1 MTTHPRSRVP
11 GSPSSPSLP
20 WWRGPVRMMRR
31 DYIGDF
37 RPFIES
43 DLDALAR
50 EAKQRWQANCE
61 WVMATLGCA
70 PGLGHV
76 TTFNSPKFEK
86 LATLGTRDILR
97 EYIPHAHRHGIRV
110 LGYINMHWYSYA
122 FARKHPGWEQ
132 RMRDGTAYGRKH
144 PLYGGGTTFCVNTP
158 WRDWAFELIREVM
171 RTGADGCFLD
181 GPVFFR
187 GACYCADCRRLFRAA
202 TGSKRSPKFEDWGD
216 PWWKR
221 FTEFRAESWA
231 RFMGDASAAAR
242 EVNPDAAMFLNG
254 GGYSAL
260 NFKNAYDAARMESS
274 QTFTGCEEFFHCT
287 ERYDSPFKT
296 LNLSRFLSAGK
307 NPGVVFT
314 HHGLS
319 TWHYTPLPPSEMATA
334 LAQTA
339 AGGSNSWFAIFAPA
353 IQSAKAEALA
363 ALDTTGRFL
372 VECDA
377 FTTGD
382 RSVAE
387 TGVLL
392 SNQTGYH
399 YISRHRGLCRD
410 IGSGSEQGLVADQGG
425 PVRGADLSQLR
436 QVSEQILEHE
446 QHGCLDACNFGHIPV
461 RVLWDQHLVT
471 TFHAGAA
478 STRRPLASSDTI
490 KVLILPNAA
499 CLSDAQLAAIR
510 SFVENGGG
518 LVATFESGMYDE
530 RGTAVARKQWL
541 RFLGIDRIEGVFH
554 PSRTEDYLTLT
565 SPLGGLPANGLI
577 PRPPNALAIRPAHDA
592 KVFARYL
599 NPINKSYTQ
608 PRGISRYPALF
619 SARRGLGRVVYI
631 ASPLFESFHRFHID
645 AHKQIARAAIEI
657 ASGKAGLQV
666 ETNAPASLAIEVR
679 AQGSRTLLHLVNVTG
694 DMKRPL
700 GEIVPLRDIEIAIRA
715 TEVNRAR
722 CLRSGKRLAVTHRED
737 RVCFRVP
744 RVDDYEIV
752 LLETA

>member
-1 MTTHPRSRVP
+1 
-11 GSPSSPSLP
+11 
-20 WWRGPVRMMRR
+20 MMRR

-50 EAKQRWQANCE
+50 EAKERWQTNCE

-76 TTFNSPKFEK
+76 TTFNSPRFEK
-86 LATLGTRDILR
+86 LATLGRRDILR

-110 LGYINMHWYSYA
+110 LGYINMHWYSYD

-132 RMRDGTAYGRKH
+132 MMADGSAYGRKH
-144 PLYGGGTTFCVNTP
+144 PLYGGGTTFCVNSP

-187 GACYCADCRRLFRAA
+187 GACYCTHCRRLFNAA
-202 TGSKRSPKFEDWGD
+202 TRSKRMPTFEDWGD
-216 PWWKR
+216 PLWKPFAR
-221 FTEFRAESWA
+221 FRADSWA
-231 RFMGDASAAAR
+231 RFMGDARAAAQ
-242 EVNPDAAMFLNG
+242 EINPDAAMFLNG

-287 ERYDSPFKT
+287 EGYDSPFKT

-334 LAQTA
+334 LAQTV
-339 AGGSNSWFAIFAPA
+339 AGGSNTWFAIFAPA

-363 ALDTTGRFL
+363 ALETTGKFI
-372 VECDA
+372 VECDRFA
-377 FTTGD
+377 TGD
-382 RSVAE
+382 RSAAD
-387 TGVLL
+387 TAVLL
-392 SNQTGYH
+392 SNQTGYY
-399 YISRHRGLCRD
+399 YISKHRGLCRD

-425 PVRGADLSQLR
+425 PMKRADLPQLR
-436 QVSEQILEHE
+436 EASAKILDHE
-446 QHGCLDACNFGHIPV
+446 QHGCLDACNFGHVPA
-461 RVLWDQHLVT
+461 RVIWDQHVETSLGKETTVLV
-471 TFHAGAA
+471 
-478 STRRPLASSDTI
+478 
-490 KVLILPNAA
+490 LPNSA
-499 CLSDAQLAAIR
+499 CLTDTQRAAIR
-510 SFVENGGG
+510 SFVQNGGG

-530 RGTAVARKQWL
+530 RGDAVSRKDWL
-541 RFLGIDRIEGVFH
+541 KFLGIERIEGVFL

-565 SPLGGLPANGLI
+565 LPLGELPTNSLI
-577 PRPPNALAIRPAHDA
+577 PRPPNALAIRPTRDA
-592 KVFARYL
+592 KVLARYL
-599 NPINKSYTQ
+599 NPIGRSYTQ
-608 PRGISRYPALF
+608 PKGVSPYPALLC
-619 SARRGLGRVVYI
+619 SRRGKGRVVYF
-631 ASPLFESFHRFHID
+631 ASPIFESFHRFHID
-645 AHKQIARAAIEI
+645 SHKQIARAAIEV

-666 ETNAPASLAIEVR
+666 ETNAPASVAIEVR

-700 GEIVPLRDIEIAIRA
+700 GEIVPLRDIEIAVRA
-715 TEVNRAR
+715 TGITAVKS
-722 CLRSGKRLAVTHRED
+722 LRSGKRLAFSR
-737 RVCFRVP
+737 RGGRIRFRVP
-744 RVDDYEIV
+744 RVDEYEIV
-752 LLETA
+752 LLTGE